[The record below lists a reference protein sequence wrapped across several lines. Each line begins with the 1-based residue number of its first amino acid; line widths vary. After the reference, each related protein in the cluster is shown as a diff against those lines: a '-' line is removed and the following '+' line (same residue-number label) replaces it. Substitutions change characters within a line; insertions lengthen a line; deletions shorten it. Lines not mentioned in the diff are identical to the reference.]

1 MRRQFDSNL
10 GIEYIES
17 KCTGKEEVPGR
28 VVEVCWSG
36 RRGGKRACLHWAGLA
51 CFPAPASSQPPL
63 FLSCAC
69 WSKHLGT
76 SSLQITVIF
85 LQNGVYTFLVLL
97 QCTM

>member
-36 RRGGKRACLHWAGLA
+36 RRGGKAGLFTLGWLSVFS
-51 CFPAPASSQPPL
+51 CSREFPATAFS
-63 FLSCAC
+63 FLCM
-69 WSKHLGT
+69 
-76 SSLQITVIF
+76 
-85 LQNGVYTFLVLL
+85 LV
-97 QCTM
+97 